1 MRLLVKLNPA
11 QIVTPSDDE
20 ETKEQNRMIS
30 LKNMMNPNIISEAEH
45 FKSNFKATETLNF
58 PKELPVIFFLVKD
71 NTDVPGWESLHKE
84 QIKDS
89 LHGKLMLLDGEHY
102 LHHTRSKDIVE
113 NFRSFRGEIK

>member
-58 PKELPVIFFLVKD
+58 PKDLPVIFFLVKD
-71 NTDVPGWESLHKE
+71 NTDVPGWESC
-84 QIKDS
+84 IKNR
-89 LHGKLMLLDGEHY
+89 LKTPYTG
-102 LHHTRSKDIVE
+102 
-113 NFRSFRGEIK
+113 N